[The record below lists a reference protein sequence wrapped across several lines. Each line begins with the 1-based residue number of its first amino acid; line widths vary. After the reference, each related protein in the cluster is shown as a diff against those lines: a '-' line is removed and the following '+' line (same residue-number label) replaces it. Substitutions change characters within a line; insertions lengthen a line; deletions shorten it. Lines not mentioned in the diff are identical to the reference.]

1 MKPNLYVPLLA
12 ETMMAQELE
21 IERKAAEDGAAR
33 YEAMSEAAIQRGDG
47 ASLRPAE
54 RLCGAWFHDL
64 HSEIRALRTSI
75 AIGEAGTNRNLYGPI
90 LQASNL
96 RALTAITLHETISHV
111 MMSPKGCTLVKAAY
125 AVGSSAVADI
135 HARIGRE
142 RKADMT
148 DLMNEIR
155 RHAKRTPQ
163 LINRWAKNNLDDHVF
178 NRKALGTLGLAL
190 VWKLVGVALIADD
203 DGNPHAALAVNRHV
217 FRNRPQNWISLRPAV
232 QLMMS
237 HAQIIRAGMR
247 PRFGPMVV
255 PPLPWSQSET
265 GELIEGGH
273 YRLRTPFVVKPTNAL
288 RSRLKTARMP
298 EVFSAVNSLSATAWQ
313 VDPFI
318 KNTVSDILA
327 QGGGVAGIPTAN
339 PLMLPPKPT
348 GLDELK
354 LWRRSAAQIHES
366 NAKAFSSRQDLLL
379 ALSTADSLEDARAI
393 WFPHQL
399 DFRSRTY
406 PVPLHLNHTG
416 EDPRRAM
423 LRFAAAVPVTN
434 TRWLKIHAANC
445 WGNAIDKLPFDD
457 RVAWVDKQAR
467 DIEQAQSDPLRH
479 DGWMQAEAPFQFL
492 AACRALCS
500 EAAAARLPIHQDG
513 SCNGLQQYAAM
524 GRDHAGGRS
533 VNLTP
538 SERPQDVYASVA
550 AVCAAAVQRLADQGV
565 AQAKV
570 VAPFIDRKM
579 VKQPV
584 MTSVYGV
591 TRSGVRSQLEPRL
604 LERGIDKREIGPLS
618 HWLSKIVM
626 ESIGEALCGASG
638 MMRWLRESCGAI
650 LKADRNRPIRWTSP
664 LGFPV
669 LQPYWNTRT
678 YQVGVNSGFYEI
690 ALASPME
697 DSPQQLSWNT
707 NGIAPNFVHS
717 IDASHMLMTA
727 NAMARRGLDFAA
739 VHDSFWSHVAHAD
752 DLAAVLRAEFIALH
766 SVDLPAR
773 LKSQWESLYDI
784 KLADL
789 PEQGTLNI
797 ADVARSPYFFS

>member
-1 MKPNLYVPLLA
+1 
-12 ETMMAQELE
+12 MAQELE
-21 IERKAAEDGAAR
+21 IERKAAEDGAARYEAMSEAAGAAR

-54 RLCGAWFHDL
+54 RLCGSWFHHL
-64 HSEIRALRTSI
+64 HSEIRSLRASV
-75 AIGEAGTNRNLYGPI
+75 AIGEAGPNRNLYGPL
-90 LQASNL
+90 LQASDL
-96 RALTAITLHETISHV
+96 RSLTAITLHETISHV
-111 MMSPKGCTLVKAAY
+111 MLSPKGCTLVKAAY

-142 RKADMT
+142 RKANMD
-148 DLMNEIR
+148 DLMREIR

-190 VWKLVGVALIADD
+190 VWKLIGVALIEDD
-203 DGNPHAALAVNRHV
+203 AGNPHAALCVNRHI
-217 FRNRPQNWISLRPAV
+217 FRNKPQNWLAFRPEV
-232 QLMMS
+232 QLMLS
-237 HAQIIRAGMR
+237 HAQVIRSGMR

-255 PPLPWSQSET
+255 PPLQWSQSDS
-265 GELIEGGH
+265 GELVEGGH
-273 YRLRTPFVVKPTNAL
+273 YRLRTPFVVKPTQSLRTRL
-288 RSRLKTARMP
+288 RSARMP
-298 EVFSAVNSLSATAWQ
+298 AVFDAVNSLSNTAWQ

-318 KNTVSDILA
+318 KKTVSDILA

-339 PLMLPPKPT
+339 PIPLPPKPT
-348 GLDELK
+348 DLDSLK
-354 LWRRSAAQIHES
+354 LWRREAAQIYEQ

-379 ALSTADSLEDARAI
+379 ALATADSLEDARAL
-393 WFPHQL
+393 WFPHQM
-399 DFRSRTY
+399 DFRSRVY

-423 LRFAAAVPVTN
+423 LRFARAVPVTN
-434 TRWLKIHAANC
+434 TKWLKVHAANC
-445 WGNAIDKLPFDD
+445 WGGSIDKLPFDE
-457 RVAWVDKQAR
+457 RVAWVDSKAR
-467 DIEQAQSDPLRH
+467 DIEQFQSEPLRFE
-479 DGWMQAEAPFQFL
+479 GWMDADNPFQFL
-492 AACRALCS
+492 AACRALCDS
-500 EAAAARLPIHQDG
+500 AAAARLPIHQDG

-524 GRDHAGGRS
+524 GRDLKGGQS

-538 SERPQDVYASVA
+538 TERPQDVYAAVA
-550 AVCAAAVQRLADQGV
+550 AVCAESVRRMALEGIPQARVLA
-565 AQAKV
+565 
-570 VAPFIDRKM
+570 PLIDRKM

-591 TRSGVRSQLEPRL
+591 TRSGVRNQLEPRL
-604 LERGIDKREIGPLS
+604 LERGIDKREVPPLS

-626 ESIGEALCGASG
+626 ESIGEALSGASG

-650 LKADRNRPIRWTSP
+650 LKADRKRPIQWTTP

-669 LQPYWNTRT
+669 LQPYWNMKT
-678 YQVGVNSGFYEI
+678 YQVGVDCGFYEI

-697 DSPQQLSWNT
+697 DSPQQLAWNT
-707 NGIAPNFVHS
+707 NGVAPNFVHS
-717 IDASHMLMTA
+717 VDASHMLMTA
-727 NAMARRGLDFAA
+727 NAMARKGLDFAA
-739 VHDSFWSHVAHAD
+739 VHDSFWSHAAHAD
-752 DLAAVLRAEFIALH
+752 ELAAVLRAEFIALH

-773 LKSQWESLYDI
+773 LKSQWESMYNI
-784 KLADL
+784 TLADL